1 MSLKGKQ
8 MIEKLRPIAD
18 WWLPVD
24 HLRKRT
30 FSVGPVVALA
40 YTATIDIP
48 QRFKSA
54 KAVGPALGLT
64 PVLDESGENRRIG
77 RIFCCGDGML
87 RTLLYEAAQVLLT
100 HVTKWS

>member
-1 MSLKGKQ
+1 
-8 MIEKLRPIAD
+8 
-18 WWLPVD
+18 
-24 HLRKRT
+24 
-30 FSVGPVVALA
+30 VVALA

-64 PVLDESGENRRIG
+64 PVLDESGESRRIG
-77 RIFCCGDGML
+77 RISCCGDGML

-100 HVTKWS
+100 HVTKWSPSGVADKRPLSHWHAGWR